1 MINKNRDILYPV
13 ILRVP
18 VEKKAL
24 TGRELFYFLKQYARQ
39 AVIYSAKKKRVDL
52 SILENDSDGA
62 PIPEKG
68 CYWSL
73 SHKPEYVA
81 GVTANQP
88 IGIDIEHIR
97 PVKPALFKKIADE
110 SEWQLADTTS
120 DILFYR
126 YWTAKEAVLKA
137 AGTGF
142 RDLARC
148 KIDRIIDGTRLAVAY
163 RKKSWMVE
171 HIFFD
176 THVASVT
183 IENQTVQWSLP
194 PVNEIAGM
202 VTGPFGPEQH
212 GQ

>member
-1 MINKNRDILYPV
+1 MDKKYDDTIFPV
-13 ILRVP
+13 VLRVP
-18 VEKKAL
+18 VEKQAL
-24 TGRELFYFLKQYARQ
+24 SGRELFYFLRQYARQ
-39 AVIYSAKKKRVDL
+39 AVIYSAKKMRVDL
-52 SILENDSDGA
+52 SILENDSDGV

-81 GVTANQP
+81 GVTANQR

-97 PVKPALFKKIADE
+97 PVKTALFKKIANDQ
-110 SEWQLADTTS
+110 EWQLADTIS

-142 RDLARC
+142 RDLALC

-163 RKKSWMVE
+163 RKKTWMVE

-194 PVNEIAGM
+194 AGIEII
-202 VTGPFGPEQH
+202 
-212 GQ
+212 